1 MTTSEQPRSCRCHR
15 KYCPRKRPSRV
26 LYHTGKHGEVSE
38 TTELILYKAPD
49 APPTVNPLPP
59 TVLATLIT
67 AQHMRPFH
75 ALPMLFPPI
84 LLFSTYLNLQGFKKD
99 SAGLTSAW
107 SMAYF
112 VLASRRKAPLM
123 RKFGARGIVRGAT
136 MALCIANAVGGGWA
150 YWTGNREKEDSIV

>member
-1 MTTSEQPRSCRCHR
+1 MPMPSKVPSEEEAKQGALSYARAW
-15 KYCPRKRPSRV
+15 
-26 LYHTGKHGEVSE
+26 G
-38 TTELILYKAPD
+38 
-49 APPTVNPLPP
+49 VNPLPP

-67 AQHMRPFH
+67 AQHMRPFQ

-84 LLFSTYLNLQGFKKD
+84 LMFSTYLNLHGFKKD

-136 MALCIANAVGGGWA
+136 MALCVANAVGGGWA